1 MSKTVVSI
9 SEITYYKKE
18 DIRILSACLSNW
30 FTDPKIL
37 HFASPNMTYPFNIK
51 KWISLSYKEKNI
63 KTIII
68 KVDNWIVGHL
78 SIKYEEDKSLAHLF
92 HLIIDKNQLIFG
104 PSLSMNFSLL
114 NLKTN
119 QNNFHFYPELLT
131 GYKISYGKKI
141 GIIHKASIG
150 VLFEGFQNYK
160 SEIYWVNTLSYHIN
174 IGIYYAIN

>member
-1 MSKTVVSI
+1 MSVLHAQDQKSKVTSQVIHTKMDLFVGFSFI
-9 SEITYYKKE
+9 HEKSKVDHE
-18 DIRILSACLSNW
+18 LS
-30 FTDPKIL
+30 
-37 HFASPNMTYPFNIK
+37 FNTGINRT
-51 KWISLSYKEKNI
+51 IFQNRFFPLFQYIYSYK
-63 KTIII
+63 
-68 KVDNWIVGHL
+68 
-78 SIKYEEDKSLAHLF
+78 F
-92 HLIIDKNQLIFG
+92 IDRNQLIFG